1 MSDNPAKLTPWSVM
15 PEAEKLYWKDGHSNI
30 IEWWESLYKYARL
43 FFSEEIVQV
52 LISKTIPVEWLSEWE
67 PPSPGSRPTNE
78 FDIKLELEKRTERN
92 KKFKDWN
99 SIKGK
104 LTSFVILAQT
114 DSSRLRLDKYHEQ
127 TMKDHILKCAILEIL
142 ELIEKTHTFSGA
154 VSGFDDQEQVSLEW
168 SSFKPDGA
176 ENLDVYT
183 NRYQRLITKVRNTGI
198 TVDDKTVIYR
208 YLKGLK
214 GYTKSALV
222 QLNVITYL
230 SLVDKPDFPTDFALL
245 IEELQSLD
253 QAENPVG
260 TKQTNSNRFA
270 VQSLLGKRRLISDDN
285 ENKPYKEWTFADGSK
300 GQKNPDGTFQVF
312 TMSGVSKKFKRDSE
326 QYSGLFKPSHVS
338 KQPTSIGGQ
347 RRDRDN
353 KHTKELVKKRLS
365 KDKTL
370 TEAKVYKSLQCKKCL
385 KWGHIGADCT
395 WTGETNNDNKN
406 NNNNSRQVMT
416 IQADLPVSEAQKRNK
431 SGFFTCHM
439 TKFSKPMTE
448 EDIYVESI
456 MKEKN
461 YNYCNL
467 DSHANLHVWCN
478 DKALRNVRKVKPI
491 RVKGFGGMFKY
502 LDTVGDHPL
511 LGEVFIDKDNE
522 YNIISCDLIREDQAY
537 FRRTSKDNM
546 KEFLYNDD
554 IKSVITFERDP
565 MDGFYKCSLKDF
577 NNELIRVFPN
587 LCMAVS

>member
-67 PPSPGSRPTNE
+67 PPSPGSKPTNE

-183 NRYQRLITKVRNTGI
+183 NRYQRLITKVRNTGV

-270 VQSLLGKRRLISDDN
+270 VQSL
-285 ENKPYKEWTFADGSK
+285 
-300 GQKNPDGTFQVF
+300 
-312 TMSGVSKKFKRDSE
+312 
-326 QYSGLFKPSHVS
+326 
-338 KQPTSIGGQ
+338 
-347 RRDRDN
+347 
-353 KHTKELVKKRLS
+353 
-365 KDKTL
+365 
-370 TEAKVYKSLQCKKCL
+370 
-385 KWGHIGADCT
+385 
-395 WTGETNNDNKN
+395 
-406 NNNNSRQVMT
+406 
-416 IQADLPVSEAQKRNK
+416 
-431 SGFFTCHM
+431 
-439 TKFSKPMTE
+439 
-448 EDIYVESI
+448 
-456 MKEKN
+456 
-461 YNYCNL
+461 
-467 DSHANLHVWCN
+467 
-478 DKALRNVRKVKPI
+478 
-491 RVKGFGGMFKY
+491 Y
-502 LDTVGDHPL
+502 LDW
-511 LGEVFIDKDNE
+511 
-522 YNIISCDLIREDQAY
+522 RA
-537 FRRTSKDNM
+537 
-546 KEFLYNDD
+546 
-554 IKSVITFERDP
+554 
-565 MDGFYKCSLKDF
+565 
-577 NNELIRVFPN
+577 
-587 LCMAVS
+587 